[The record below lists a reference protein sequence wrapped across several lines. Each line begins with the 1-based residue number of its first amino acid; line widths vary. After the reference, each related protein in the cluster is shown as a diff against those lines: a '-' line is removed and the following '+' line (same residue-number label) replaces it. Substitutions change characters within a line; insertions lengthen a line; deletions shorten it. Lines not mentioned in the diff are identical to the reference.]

1 VSAELAAAAESGA
14 ECHARRRRRVDG
26 GDAGPGDHVNLNLT
40 RDPVAPVAPGI
51 NVEPRAFQCHAA
63 AGCASVPYRD
73 Y

>member
-1 VSAELAAAAESGA
+1 MVGLAAVLQGA
-14 ECHARRRRRVDG
+14 SLRALLASASR
-26 GDAGPGDHVNLNLT
+26 DAGPGDHVNLNLT

-63 AGCASVPYRD
+63 AGCASVPCRD